1 MNRFEFINNN
11 DDIGVTVIENMFI
24 NHFMPMARGDYVK
37 VYLYGLKC
45 TQNAID
51 NMPSNRKIAN
61 TLGMSEADVV
71 KAFKYWH
78 EKQVITFM
86 HTDKR
91 NYVIQYKNIS
101 TMIFTPEKFKKNGS
115 YSETIE
121 YNTKK
126 QNLFDDLS
134 AEFEATQEDGGLGR
148 PISHQE
154 MEMFSDWMEEYSFSA
169 ETVKLIVNTCLV
181 KRKIKQRKYWNAVAM
196 DFHSKGIKTFDEAVM
211 EFNKS
216 DKRYQE
222 YQQIFKYLGLNT
234 RGSFIT
240 KPEETMVDKWIDEY
254 KLSMEQILRACDETI
269 STNKPS
275 FKYVDRVIYNMYINT
290 NKDTKPTSN
299 KYAKTQN
306 STKKETIQ
314 SELDYEYYSEEEIER
329 IMNGE

>member
-11 DDIGVTVIENMFI
+11 DDIGVTIVENIFI

-45 TQNAID
+45 TQNPISE
-51 NMPSNRKIAN
+51 MPSNKKIAN
-61 TLGMSEADVV
+61 TLGMSEGDVV

-78 EKQVITFM
+78 DKQVLTFI

-126 QNLFDDLS
+126 QSLFDELS
-134 AEFEATQEDGGLGR
+134 KEFEASIEEGGLGR

-154 MEMFSDWMEEYSFSA
+154 MEMFSDWMEDYSFST
-169 ETVKLIVNTCLV
+169 ETVKLIVNTCLI

-196 DFHSKGIKTFDEAVM
+196 DFHSKGIKTFDEAAM

-222 YQQIFKYLGLNT
+222 YQKIFKYLGLNT
-234 RGSFIT
+234 RGTFIT
-240 KPEETMVDKWIDEY
+240 KPEENLVDKWLDEY
-254 KLSMEQILRACDETI
+254 KLSMEQILKACDETI
-269 STNKPS
+269 ATNKPS
-275 FKYVDRVIYNMYINT
+275 FKYVDSVIYSMYIN
-290 NKDTKPTSN
+290 KDKNTKPQNSN
-299 KYAKTQN
+299 KQYNKPS
-306 STKKETIQ
+306 STKETIQ
-314 SELDYEYYSEEEIER
+314 ADLDYEYYNEEDIIKMMSED
-329 IMNGE
+329 